1 MSSRFINGAKYAV
14 STTRAAAVAFTA
26 ASNAAPPVLLTATPP
41 NNGDIVIL
49 NSGWTELAESVA
61 RAAGKVPATSFTLE
75 GIDTSDTTR
84 FPPTEGIG
92 SFEVAGTFVS
102 LTQVRDVV
110 MDGGDQQYFNYQY
123 VEDPNGRQR
132 RSPTSKNAMG
142 MTITLDYDPD
152 LPWFD
157 ALVELDRLREPV
169 VLRETLPNGD
179 TLYYYGYVSFNKE
192 TSKTLN
198 ENMTN
203 TATFSLLADS
213 IRYDAP

>member
-14 STTRAAAVAFTA
+14 STTRAAPVAITA
-26 ASNAAPPVLLTATPP
+26 ASNAAPPVMSTTAPP
-41 NNGDIVIL
+41 ANGSIVIL

-61 RAAGKVPATSFTLE
+61 RAAGNVPGVSFTLE
-75 GIDTSDTTR
+75 GVSTVDTTR

-110 MDGGDQQYFNYQY
+110 MDGGEQQYFNYQY

-142 MTITLDYDPD
+142 MTITLDHDPD

-157 ALVELDRLREPV
+157 VLVESDRLREPV

-179 TLYYYGYVSFNKE
+179 VLYYYGYVSFNKE